1 MRFGMLNHRTT
12 IVFFATF
19 WTVLIALSFIYTVYG
34 YWFVISILLFLS
46 IEFYGAYFVDSGFH
60 IKTISSVNTNEKIV
74 ALTFD
79 DGPMPQRTE
88 KVLDVLTKFNA
99 KATFFCIGNRITGN
113 ELLLKKIDGAG
124 HLIGNHSY
132 SHSNLFDLMNTKK
145 MVSDLKSGN
154 EEIKKVI
161 GKTPAFF
168 RPPYGV
174 TTPSLA
180 KACRKLNFDVIGWNI
195 RSFDTTI
202 KNKQKVVERVIKHI
216 KPGSI
221 LLFHDTV
228 DGLELVLE
236 DVLIYLKNNNYKVIE
251 LDQLLQKKAYA

>member
-1 MRFGMLNHRTT
+1 MLNHRTT
-12 IVFFATF
+12 LVLFAAL
-19 WTVLIALSFIYTVYG
+19 WMVLIGLSFFYTIQLH
-34 YWFVISILLFLS
+34 WFVISILFFLG

-60 IKTISSVNTNEKIV
+60 INTISSVITNEKIV
-74 ALTFD
+74 AITFD
-79 DGPMPQRTE
+79 DGPMQERTE
-88 KVLDVLTKFNA
+88 KVLGVLNKFNA

-113 ELLLKKIDGAG
+113 EILLKKIDEAG

-132 SHSNLFDLMNTKK
+132 SHSNLFDLKNTKQ
-145 MVSDLKSGN
+145 MVKDLQSGN

-161 GKTPAFF
+161 GKAPLFF
-168 RPPYGV
+168 RPPFGV

-195 RSFDTTI
+195 RSLDTTI
-202 KNKQKVVERVIKHI
+202 KNKQKVVERVIKRI

-228 DGLELVLE
+228 DGVELVLE
-236 DVLIYLKNNNYKVIE
+236 DVLIYLKNNKYKVVE
-251 LDQLLQKKAYA
+251 LDQLIQKKAYA

>member
-1 MRFGMLNHRTT
+1 MLNHRTT
-12 IVFFATF
+12 LVLFAAL
-19 WTVLIALSFIYTVYG
+19 WMVLIGLSFFYTINW
-34 YWFVISILLFLS
+34 YWFVISILSFLS

-60 IKTISSVNTNEKIV
+60 INTISSVITNEKIV
-74 ALTFD
+74 AITFD
-79 DGPMPQRTE
+79 DGPMQERTE
-88 KVLDVLTKFNA
+88 KVLGVLNKFNA

-113 ELLLKKIDGAG
+113 EILLKKIDEAG

-132 SHSNLFDLMNTKK
+132 SHSNLFDLKNTKQ
-145 MVSDLKSGN
+145 MVKDLQSGN

-161 GKTPAFF
+161 GKAPLFF
-168 RPPYGV
+168 RPPFGV

-195 RSFDTTI
+195 RSLDTTI
-202 KNKQKVVERVIKHI
+202 KNKQKVVERVIKRI

-228 DGLELVLE
+228 DGVELVLE
-236 DVLIYLKNNNYKVIE
+236 DVLIYLKNNKYKVVE
-251 LDQLLQKKAYA
+251 LDQLIQKKAYA

>member
-1 MRFGMLNHRTT
+1 MLNHRTT
-12 IVFFATF
+12 LILFTAL
-19 WTVLIALSFIYTVYG
+19 WTILIALSFIYTVHW
-34 YWFVISILLFLS
+34 YWFLVSILLFLS

-60 IKTISSVNTNEKIV
+60 INTISSVNTSKKTV

-79 DGPMPQRTE
+79 DGPMPGRTE
-88 KVLDVLTKFNA
+88 KVLNVLNKFNA

-113 ELLLKKIDGAG
+113 EILLNKIDGAG

-132 SHSNLFDLMNTKK
+132 SHSNVFDLMNTKQ
-145 MVSDLKSGN
+145 MVSDLQSGN
-154 EEIKKVI
+154 EEIKKAI
-161 GKTPAFF
+161 GKTPLFF

-195 RSFDTTI
+195 RSLDTTT
-202 KNKQKVVERVIKHI
+202 KNKQKVVERVITRI

-228 DGLELVLE
+228 DGVELVLE
-236 DVLIYLKNNNYKVIE
+236 EVLVYLKNNNYKVVE
-251 LDQLLQKKAYA
+251 LDQLIQKKAYA

>member
-1 MRFGMLNHRTT
+1 MLNHRTT
-12 IVFFATF
+12 IVLFTAL
-19 WTVLIALSFIYTVYG
+19 WIVMIGLSFIYTMHW
-34 YWFVISILLFLS
+34 YWFVISILFFLS

-60 IKTISSVNTNEKIV
+60 INTISSVNTNEKVV

-79 DGPMPQRTE
+79 DGPMPLRTE
-88 KVLDVLTKFNA
+88 KVLDVLDKFNA
-99 KATFFCIGNRITGN
+99 KATFFCIGNRTTGN
-113 ELLLKKIDGAG
+113 EILLKKIDEAG

-132 SHSNLFDLMNTKK
+132 SHSNLFDLMNTKQ
-145 MVSDLKSGN
+145 MVSDLQSGN

-161 GKTPAFF
+161 GKAPLFF

-180 KACRKLNFDVIGWNI
+180 KACRKLNFEVIGWNI
-195 RSFDTTI
+195 RSLDTTI
-202 KNKQKVVERVIKHI
+202 KNKQKVVERVITRI

-228 DGLELVLE
+228 DGVELVLK
-236 DVLIYLKNNNYKVIE
+236 DVLIYLKNNNYKVVE
-251 LDQLLQKKAYA
+251 LDQLIQKKAYA